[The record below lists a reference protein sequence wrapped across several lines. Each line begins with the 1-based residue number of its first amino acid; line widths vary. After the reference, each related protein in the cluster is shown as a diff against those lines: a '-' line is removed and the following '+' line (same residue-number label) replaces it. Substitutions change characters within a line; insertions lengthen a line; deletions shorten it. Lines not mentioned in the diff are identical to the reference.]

1 MTTLHLYLY
10 RPKQLRDYLATK
22 PEPLKIV
29 FRLKCW
35 LLGFH
40 NFGVD
45 EVPRHRC
52 WTEFW
57 LSTVLFQTT
66 AKILPAMPST
76 TNAASPLTA
85 CFRSAV

>member
-22 PEPLKIV
+22 LEPLKIV

-40 NFGVD
+40 NFGVA

-52 WTEFW
+52 WTCGKKRMVPDEN
-57 LSTVLFQTT
+57 T
-66 AKILPAMPST
+66 
-76 TNAASPLTA
+76 
-85 CFRSAV
+85 RR